1 MKKVTGIKSVDFKI
15 KAFGHGVV
23 NWNGPTTL
31 TGDGG
36 KTVDNHTLPKLRG
49 YTNLTGKVKDET
61 GYKYKRRFSS

>member
-1 MKKVTGIKSVDFKI
+1 M
-15 KAFGHGVV
+15 

-31 TGDGG
+31 TGDDG

-61 GYKYKRRFSS
+61 GYKYKNKQQTLISKKRHCI